1 MHYALC
7 TMHFLTPYSLLP
19 KMSIELTSVAAA
31 EVLNVM
37 ENQELDADKTYLRVV
52 IRSGG
57 CSGMN
62 YGLAFD
68 EKYDKTVDAIYPQ
81 NGVNVVTAKKFA
93 QFLDGSSI
101 NFLDNAMGRGFLVEN
116 PTFPANAGCAD
127 CHH

>member
-1 MHYALC
+1 
-7 TMHFLTPYSLLP
+7 
-19 KMSIELTSVAAA
+19 MSIELTSVAAA

-68 EKYDKTVDAIYPQ
+68 ENYDKTVDAIYPQ
-81 NGVNVVTAKKFA
+81 NGVNVITAKKFA

-116 PTFPANAGCAD
+116 PVFPANAGCAG

>member
-1 MHYALC
+1 
-7 TMHFLTPYSLLP
+7 
-19 KMSIELTSVAAA
+19 MSIELTAVAAT

-37 ENQELDADKTYLRVV
+37 ENQDLDADKTYLRVI

-68 EKYDKTVDAIYPQ
+68 ENYDKTVDAIYPQ
-81 NGVNVVTAKKFA
+81 NGVNVITAKKFA
-93 QFLDGSSI
+93 PFLDGSSI
-101 NFLDNAMGRGFLVEN
+101 NFLDNAQGRGFLVEN
-116 PTFPANAGCAD
+116 PTFPANAGCAG